1 MSEFPA
7 HRFYYL
13 QNFERALAWLAERY
27 DGLLSDR
34 EVAFIRS
41 FSALPAT
48 SRALLV
54 RLIMRRG
61 PVFPTSRIQYEEIG
75 DLDAALE
82 PLCELGWVDC
92 DPSLTI
98 TQVCSLMTKPA
109 LAAHFGLPVSC
120 SKTVLREKL
129 EQLYPNAQ
137 LASQWAVFAPDQVIE
152 VKIAAL
158 CAQLQ
163 LLFFGNW
170 HQGWQE
176 FVLSDLGIFKY
187 EPVSTKTVARAF
199 ESRSH
204 IDCFYVLFE
213 ARQALEQDMPA
224 DEVLSL
230 LPQGAIDHEWLEER
244 RAKLQFA
251 VARREE
257 RAGNY
262 ALAFDV
268 YSQCSYPG
276 ARARAVRVL
285 ERQGRL
291 EEARVLATS
300 AATTHVIESER
311 ELLERAVRRLTPSH
325 ARPIVRRHSIAN
337 LELSAATWTYVEECA
352 AEALRLPDAPVSYVE
367 NLLINGLFGLWC
379 WDAIFAPIPGAFF
392 HPFQRG
398 PADLWSPRFVERRRP
413 LINAAFV
420 RLDRGAHA
428 AAILSMFHA
437 KQGTHN
443 PFVFWGG
450 LTEELIVLALRC
462 IPAAH
467 LRCIFERMLA
477 DLEHN
482 CTGFPDLVQFYP
494 AEARYRFI
502 EVKGPGDRLQDHQRR
517 WMRYFKERD
526 IPAFVCN
533 VSRAQAAA

>member
-13 QNFERALAWLAERY
+13 HNFERALGWLSERY
-27 DGLLSDR
+27 EGLLS
-34 EVAFIRS
+34 EQEAAFIRD
-41 FSALPAT
+41 FAALPMP

-61 PVFPTSRIQYEEIG
+61 PVFPTSKIYYEEIG
-75 DLDAALE
+75 DLDAALQ
-82 PLCELGWVDC
+82 PVCELGWLDC

-98 TQVCSLMTKPA
+98 EQVCSLLTKRS
-109 LAAHFGLPVSC
+109 LAEHFGLSVSC
-120 SKTVLREKL
+120 SKYELREQL
-129 EQLYPNAQ
+129 EPLYPNAQ
-137 LASQWAVFAPDQVIE
+137 LASQWTAFDSDRVVE

-187 EPVSTKTVARAF
+187 EPVLSKGVARAF
-199 ESRSH
+199 ESRSQ
-204 IDCFYVLFE
+204 IDAFYSLFL
-213 ARQALEQDMPA
+213 ARQALEQEEPA
-224 DEVLSL
+224 NVVLAL
-230 LPQGAIDHEWLEER
+230 LPQSAIDHEWLEER

-257 RAGNY
+257 RAANY
-262 ALAFDV
+262 EFAFNL
-268 YSQCSYPG
+268 YTQCNYPG

-285 ERQGRL
+285 EHQGRL
-291 EEARVLATS
+291 EDARAVATNY
-300 AATTHVIESER
+300 ANGTVIEAER
-311 ELLERAVRRLTPSH
+311 ELLERALRRLAPPPTREKVRRQP
-325 ARPIVRRHSIAN
+325 IAN
-337 LELSAATWTYVEECA
+337 LDLSCESWMYVEEAA
-352 AEALRLPDAPVSYVE
+352 AEALQSPEAPVFYVE

-379 WDAIFAPIPGAFF
+379 WDAIFAPISGAFF

-398 PADLWSPRFVERRRP
+398 PSDLWSPRFVERRQA
-413 LINAAFV
+413 LLDVAFE
-420 RLDRGAHA
+420 RLDCGEYRP
-428 AAILSMFHA
+428 AIVATFHA

-450 LTEELIVLALRC
+450 LTEELIELALHC
-462 IPAAH
+462 IPASH
-467 LRCIFERMLA
+467 LRCMFERMLA

-482 CTGFPDLVQFYP
+482 SNGFPDLVQFYP
-494 AEARYRFI
+494 NDQSYRFI

-517 WMRYFKERD
+517 WMHCFIERG

-533 VSRAQAAA
+533 VSRAQAVA

>member
-13 QNFERALAWLAERY
+13 QNFERALGWLTERY
-27 DGLLSDR
+27 EGLLS
-34 EVAFIRS
+34 EQEQAFIRD
-41 FSALPAT
+41 FAALPMA

-61 PVFPTSRIQYEEIG
+61 PVFPTSKIHYEEIG
-75 DLDAALE
+75 DPDAALE
-82 PLCELGWVDC
+82 PLCELAWVDC

-98 TQVCSLMTKPA
+98 AQVCSLLTKRA
-109 LAAHFGLPVSC
+109 LAEHFGMSVSC
-120 SKTVLREKL
+120 SKTMLRERL
-129 EQLYPNAQ
+129 ESMYPDAQ
-137 LASQWAVFAPDQVIE
+137 LASQWRAFGTDRVVEI
-152 VKIAAL
+152 KIAPL

-187 EPVSTKTVARAF
+187 ETVLSKGAARAF
-199 ESRSH
+199 ESRSQ
-204 IDCFYVLFE
+204 IDAFYALFQ
-213 ARQALEQDMPA
+213 ARQALEQDAPA
-224 DEVLSL
+224 GVVLSL
-230 LPQGAIDHEWLEER
+230 LPHQAINHEWLDER

-262 ALAFDV
+262 AFAFDL
-268 YSQCSYPG
+268 YTQCSYPG
-276 ARARAVRVL
+276 SRARAVRAL

-291 EEARVLATS
+291 VDARVVATS
-300 AATTHVIESER
+300 FSSLNVIEAER
-311 ELLERAVRRLTPSH
+311 ELLERALRRLTPSP
-325 ARPIVRRHSIAN
+325 ARRMVRRRPISN
-337 LELSAATWTYVEECA
+337 LELRFDSWAYVEDAA
-352 AEALRLPDAPVSYVE
+352 AEALQSPDAPVFYVE

-379 WDAIFAPIPGAFF
+379 WDAIFAPVPGAFF

-398 PADLWSPRFVERRRP
+398 PSDLWSPRFVERRQA
-413 LINAAFV
+413 LINEAFD
-420 RLDRGAHA
+420 RLERGEHA
-428 AAILSMFHA
+428 GAIVSMFHA

-450 LTEELIVLALRC
+450 LTEELILLALRC
-462 IPAAH
+462 ISASQ
-467 LRCIFERMLA
+467 LRCMFERMLA

-482 CTGFPDLVQFYP
+482 STGFPDLVQFYP
-494 AEARYRFI
+494 HEQRYRFI

-517 WMRYFKERD
+517 WMQYFSERD

-533 VSRAQAAA
+533 VSRAQAVA